1 MQALNCEMLAAMNDL
16 ESFSLLVSTAGV
28 PRGTFVIAI
37 LQMFHVEHLETYLI
51 SVRVAAS

>member
-1 MQALNCEMLAAMNDL
+1 MLAAMNDL